1 MLIIFTAKLVL
12 FVGLTAYSANPII
25 IYKWLANKLLTTT
38 NTKLK
43 GGFPLF
49 QKKRLP
55 RLLITLVLGLSF
67 VLGFGLVTYGAS
79 TYTVAVGDTLWK
91 ISQRYHVAL
100 SDLIKSNP
108 QLPNPNYIEAGQTI
122 KIPAT
127 TTATTTSY
135 KPTTTTTIPTTTTT
149 NTGISAFNQQVLDL
163 TNAERAKAGLSPLK
177 YNAALSN
184 VATLKSQDMRD
195 KNYFSHTSPT
205 YGSPF
210 AMMEKFSIKY
220 TYAGENIAAGYST
233 PQAVVTGWMNSAG
246 HRQNILNSN
255 YNQIGIGY
263 AAGGSYGHYWT
274 QMFIRS

>member
-1 MLIIFTAKLVL
+1 M
-12 FVGLTAYSANPII
+12 
-25 IYKWLANKLLTTT
+25 
-38 NTKLK
+38 
-43 GGFPLF
+43 F

-55 RLLITLVLGLSF
+55 RFLITLVLGLCF
-67 VLGFGLVTYGAS
+67 VLSFGLVTYGAS

-91 ISQRYHVAL
+91 ISQRFQVSL
-100 SDLIKSNP
+100 SDLIRSNS
-108 QLPNPNYIEAGQTI
+108 QLPNPNYIEVGQSI
-122 KIPAT
+122 YIPT
-127 TTATTTSY
+127 KTANTTSY
-135 KPTTTTTIPTTTTT
+135 NPKTATQTAPATPAT

-163 TNAERAKAGLSPLK
+163 TNAQRAKAGLSPLK

-210 AMMEKFSIKY
+210 AMMDKFGISY

-233 PQAVVTGWMNSAG
+233 PQAVVTGWMNSPG